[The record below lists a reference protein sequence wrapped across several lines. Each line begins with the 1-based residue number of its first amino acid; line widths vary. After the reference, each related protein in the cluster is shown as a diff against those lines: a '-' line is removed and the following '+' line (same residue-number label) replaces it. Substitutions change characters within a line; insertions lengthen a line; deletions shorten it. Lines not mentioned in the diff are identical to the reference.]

1 MNYELMTMM
10 TQESF
15 QLSVFSFQFFRTEKI
30 SFRMYNKINVLI
42 MFLIICKQLS

>member
-15 QLSVFSFQFFRTEKI
+15 QFSVFSSQLSVFSLFFVPKKLG
-30 SFRMYNKINVLI
+30 F
-42 MFLIICKQLS
+42 

>member
-15 QLSVFSFQFFRTEKI
+15 QLSVISFQSFFRSEK
-30 SFRMYNKINVLI
+30 NK
-42 MFLIICKQLS
+42 F

>member
-15 QLSVFSFQFFRTEKI
+15 QLSVISFQSFFRSEQI
-30 SFRMYNKINVLI
+30 R
-42 MFLIICKQLS
+42 FLKHRVGID

>member
-15 QLSVFSFQFFRTEKI
+15 QLSVFSFQFFFVPKKLG
-30 SFRMYNKINVLI
+30 F
-42 MFLIICKQLS
+42 